1 MVMSWKKFLE
11 DRKNIA
17 KAKRQETLPWASD
30 IEETT
35 TPDTNPIQEPD
46 ETRQKKVWNTIN
58 TIWWKIINSKIW
70 QSMLNFANKIPDS
83 QLGQLVEK
91 ASSTPSAEEI
101 KTETQEAIEWIKTT
115 EEERDILVW
124 EDAELKKKYRFL
136 RWAATIAKETP
147 IIKRLWISK
156 DFVQKW
162 EDFEKSTYLSNG
174 AIVIKEPTLE
184 QINNLDNTKS
194 MAASVVYAY
203 TTKWKIVDAQTV
215 REKFEWFEDVT
226 DDELNR
232 FISWVLYSYI
242 HRQDIDRDYVAEKYW
257 NIVKS
262 DDYLSKKQATIN
274 FFLNDNTWIYGMDET
289 MDKII
294 EEDPE
299 LKKAIDAYRYIWV
312 YAERLEEN
320 WYNML
325 GSTARWLAQS
335 YKDEWLEIEWGMS
348 LKDAYET
355 AAKYDSNKI
364 QNLINQL
371 SYNLQ
376 KTEKYS
382 TRKYESVEEYPG
394 RRNAKKLI
402 QDLWNWVTAML
413 SDFSE
418 YNVEW
423 WSESWIAK
431 YSPLWLADLW
441 ISGNTFTDEW
451 WNIRNRSWEMIYERH
466 DDWTY
471 TNKKW
476 ENVTNMLREH
486 KWLLKNMGNHF
497 KGITEWIWK
506 TMEWAAMAETT
517 SQKEWTRAW
526 VEYELEVAAWLLN
539 TAFNTTLLANPRF
552 LMIESTPVLWKWV
565 ELSFWALAELWASI
579 TLWALQIAN
588 LENNMD
594 PENVEAAKELW
605 WTLTTIMGMNKF
617 KAATDPYRKAFL
629 EAKEKVFKA
638 YKDRMVN
645 IMGRDEMNNKI
656 KKEALPDK
664 TKEETIIDWEK
675 TVWEIE
681 IEKKTEK
688 AVETKQEVV
697 KQTPSEKIEVKEPM
711 QKEVIDI
718 TPTKDKLW
726 YVFQVNKAVI
736 SDMIKDFRTEYSK
749 ALDKYLPKYSSAR
762 ALFSIW
768 EQSTTM
774 KEQAQRMMGDLKL
787 TFSDMVKNASN
798 WIKELRRRVTTRTIR
813 KRQEDAYDKMKF
825 STDEKETMRNNS
837 KRGKLG
843 QILQNLISSKRGK
856 IVKDKNVTW
865 SQVAKMVKDSVAKD
879 RVKEQLQRWRDRL
892 QEWKKIIQKDFYQKL
907 SSIKDI
913 NFWRFFTG
921 ENWIKKALKELFR
934 WDTDAETYVRFREV
948 DWKIIMEYKKWYS
961 VYFDEYVAP
970 ELKKLV
976 KEYNDMVENGK
987 VSEQNI
993 SKINDS
999 IKVLRKKWE
1008 GMIKSQDPLT
1018 RDQGKAILNAANNL
1032 NRALK
1037 EFLTEENVANKL
1049 LVWER
1054 ASEAIHDMEEMFK
1067 NITKDWKIDENKARS
1082 FLENLS
1088 EEDIQTLESL
1098 WIETREYIDL
1108 IKNGSTALEKIF
1120 NFELSLKE
1128 YKSKVGDLLWRRWRL
1143 KSTARWKAGT
1153 LTAVVLGWAAA
1164 KILGA
1169 LWLFAI
1175 FTSPIDKA
1183 LWKLADKNYQR
1194 NLKKSLEK
1202 ALRNP
1207 QNKKQLENILEWL
1220 NDTIEEIDAKINK
1233 VIEQRTKESTEQES
1247 PKTEKTETETEEGP
1261 NRKEYDTSHPNREEY
1276 DPNNP
1281 IFRNGEDKQQPAE
1294 QRDND
1299 MVVSDQESLPW
1310 ADKKELPDNRQYLGL
1325 VENPE
1330 QELDRAMN
1338 DLETQVKDA
1347 LKQLTEMINDRNDDV
1362 PPTGPTGPDDTTPTT
1377 GPTGP
1382 DKGGNWGGED
1392 PISEFIK
1399 IIEWD
1404 APEQWEGRPDF
1415 KNRSNESLKKLVDK
1429 DWNFK
1434 EWVPEEFH
1442 QEILDELSRR
1452 EIKKQIDDSEVRT
1465 QNNIIRAILKQL
1477 DQIAEWKAEDNIRE
1491 KYNEQVMQAWNVDTN
1506 RADIII
1512 WDIVNWVITES
1523 DVYQDKTTYEDN
1535 QEASSRIEKRT
1546 GKKTKATKSASKT
1559 SSLEVWDTK
1568 PDSQGKLNALK
1579 SQLEQKKK
1587 ALPKVKSAKTL
1598 QKKQEEIDKLEK
1610 EITRIEEKLWAKP
1623 LDNFDV
1629 ADKEAVDNMIAEEE
1643 KPQVQPSGEKISEP
1657 QEEQSSTMDDLMTFK
1672 AKDKSPEEIKN
1683 VQAELTKRKNE
1694 NNLEWYSVEDV
1705 DKQIRTLNKARIGK
1719 QNEKSK
1725 KEDVQEVEDA
1735 IMEDIK
1741 QLSSMEFT
1749 STYQWGKANYEE
1761 VNLEHVWEW
1770 EGVAAHWYWIY
1781 VAADP
1786 ATTTRYTFGK
1796 RRYRWKKMSSEAQN
1810 ILDRVLLRMENDRL
1824 TFKEAIEEEKKLAVE
1839 WGWISDSD
1847 PIKEVENISP
1857 NDIYPEWTP
1866 NWKYKWM
1873 DIYEMD
1879 SVEWDVVQRVFE
1891 VASEKAGEMDYILTR
1906 EDIQEALDKFI
1917 ENEYWEYSKQE
1928 INMAKKIDVNDF
1940 EMTTPTIYEILI
1952 PKQQKANTPTW
1963 ELYLD
1968 EQTILT
1974 KGQLAKFDEELK
1986 KQWYNWTLLSADK
1999 RKIDWKLLYEI
2010 ISTSAKSDKKASEI
2024 LHRMW
2029 YAWIQYIGNQDWLC
2043 WVVFSPKA
2051 TQMINK
2057 MNKESWIN
2065 FKIK

>member
-46 ETRQKKVWNTIN
+46 ETRQKKVWNAIN

-70 QSMLNFANKIPDS
+70 QGILNFADKVPES
-83 QLGQLVEK
+83 QFGQLVKE

-101 KTETQEAIEWIKTT
+101 KTETQETIEWIKTT
-115 EEERDILVW
+115 EEERNILVW
-124 EDAELKKKYRFL
+124 EDVELKKKYRFL
-136 RWAATIAKETP
+136 RWAATIAEKTP

-156 DFVQKW
+156 DFVQSW

-174 AIVIKEPTLE
+174 EIIIKEPTLE
-184 QINNLDNTKS
+184 QINNLDNTKN

-215 REKFEWFEDVT
+215 RENFEGFDDVT

-232 FISWVLYSYI
+232 FISWILYSYI
-242 HRQDIDRDYVAEKYW
+242 HKQDIDRDYVAEKYW

-262 DDYLSKKQATIN
+262 DDYLSKKQATID
-274 FFLNDNTWIYGMDET
+274 FFLNDNTWIYGIDET
-289 MDKII
+289 MDKVI

-312 YAERLEEN
+312 YSERLEEN
-320 WYNML
+320 WYNKL

-348 LKDAYET
+348 LKEAYET

-376 KTEKYS
+376 QTEKYS

-394 RRNAKKLI
+394 RWNAKKLI
-402 QDLWNWVTAML
+402 QDIWNWVTAIL

-423 WSESWIAK
+423 WSESWILK

-441 ISGNTFTDEW
+441 VSGNTFTDEW
-451 WNIRNRSWEMIYERH
+451 WNIRNRNWEIIYERH

-471 TNKKW
+471 TNNKG

-486 KWLLKNMGNHF
+486 KWLLKNIGNHF
-497 KGITEWIWK
+497 QGITEWIWK
-506 TMEWAAMAETT
+506 TMEWAAMAEATA
-517 SQKEWTRAW
+517 QKEGTRAW
-526 VEYELEVAAWLLN
+526 LEYELEVTAWLLN
-539 TAFNTTLLANPRF
+539 TAFNTVLLANPGF
-552 LMIESTPVLWKWV
+552 LAIESTPVLWKWV

-605 WTLTTIMGMNKF
+605 WTLTTIMGMNTF
-617 KAATDPYRKAFL
+617 KVATDPYKKAFL
-629 EAKEKVFKA
+629 EAKEKVFKT

-675 TVWEIE
+675 TVWEIG
-681 IEKKTEK
+681 IERKAEN

-697 KQTPSEKIEVKEPM
+697 KQTPSEKVEVKEPT
-711 QKEVIDI
+711 QREVVDI

-736 SDMIKDFRTEYSK
+736 SDMIKDFKTEYSK
-749 ALDKYLPKYSSAR
+749 ALDKYLSKDSSAR

-774 KEQAQRMMGDLKL
+774 KEQAQRMMGDMKL

-798 WIKELRRRVTTRTIR
+798 WIKELRRRSTTRKTK

-825 STDEKETMRNNS
+825 STEEKETMRNNS

-843 QILQNLISSKRGK
+843 QILQNLISTKKGK

-879 RVKEQLQRWRDRL
+879 RVKEQLQKWRDRL

-913 NFWRFFTG
+913 NFWKFFTG

-948 DWKIIMEYKKWYS
+948 DWKIIMEYRKWYS

-999 IKVLRKKWE
+999 IKALRKKWE
-1008 GMIKSQDPLT
+1008 GMIKSQEPLT

-1049 LVWER
+1049 LVWEK
-1054 ASEAIHDMEEMFK
+1054 ASEAIHDMEEMFN
-1067 NITKDWKIDENKARS
+1067 NITKDWKIDENKARN

-1088 EEDIQTLESL
+1088 EKDIQTLESL

-1128 YKSKVGDLLWRRWRL
+1128 YKSKVGDILWKIWKT

-1183 LWKLADKNYQR
+1183 LWKLADKNYQK

-1202 ALRNP
+1202 ALKNP

-1220 NDTIEEIDAKINK
+1220 NDTIEEIDTKINK
-1233 VIEQRTKESTEQES
+1233 VIKQRTKESTEQEA
-1247 PKTEKTETETEEGP
+1247 PKTEKIETETEEGP
-1261 NRKEYDTSHPNREEY
+1261 NRTEYDTSHPNREEY

-1281 IFRNGEDKQQPAE
+1281 IFRNGENKQQPAE
-1294 QRDND
+1294 QRDSD
-1299 MVVSDQESLPW
+1299 MVVSDQENLPG
-1310 ADKKELPDNRQYLGL
+1310 ADKKELPDNRQYLEL
-1325 VENPE
+1325 VEDPE

-1347 LKQLTEMINDRNDDV
+1347 LRQLTEMINDSEDNV
-1362 PPTGPTGPDDTTPTT
+1362 PPTGPDDTTPPE
-1377 GPTGP
+1377 GP
-1382 DKGGNWGGED
+1382 KNEGND
-1392 PISEFIK
+1392 TSIDDFIK
-1399 IIEWD
+1399 IIEWNT
-1404 APEQWEGRPDF
+1404 PEQAT
-1415 KNRSNESLKKLVDK
+1415 K
-1429 DWNFK
+1429 DT
-1434 EWVPEEFH
+1434 
-1442 QEILDELSRR
+1442 QEID
-1452 EIKKQIDDSEVRT
+1452 
-1465 QNNIIRAILKQL
+1465 
-1477 DQIAEWKAEDNIRE
+1477 
-1491 KYNEQVMQAWNVDTN
+1491 
-1506 RADIII
+1506 
-1512 WDIVNWVITES
+1512 
-1523 DVYQDKTTYEDN
+1523 
-1535 QEASSRIEKRT
+1535 
-1546 GKKTKATKSASKT
+1546 
-1559 SSLEVWDTK
+1559 
-1568 PDSQGKLNALK
+1568 
-1579 SQLEQKKK
+1579 
-1587 ALPKVKSAKTL
+1587 
-1598 QKKQEEIDKLEK
+1598 
-1610 EITRIEEKLWAKP
+1610 
-1623 LDNFDV
+1623 
-1629 ADKEAVDNMIAEEE
+1629 
-1643 KPQVQPSGEKISEP
+1643 
-1657 QEEQSSTMDDLMTFK
+1657 
-1672 AKDKSPEEIKN
+1672 
-1683 VQAELTKRKNE
+1683 
-1694 NNLEWYSVEDV
+1694 
-1705 DKQIRTLNKARIGK
+1705 
-1719 QNEKSK
+1719 
-1725 KEDVQEVEDA
+1725 DA
-1735 IMEDIK
+1735 IQEDIK
-1741 QLSSMEFT
+1741 ALSEMSFET
-1749 STYQWGKANYEE
+1749 VYQGGRKSYEQ
-1761 VNLEHVWEW
+1761 VNLQHVGEWEW
-1770 EGVAAHWYWIY
+1770 VAAHGFWIY
-1781 VAADP
+1781 VAKDP
-1786 ATTTRYTFGK
+1786 ETAWRYLFSN
-1796 RRYRWKKMSSEAQN
+1796 REYVWKELSPDARNM
-1810 ILDRVLLRMENDRL
+1810 LDGILLRMSDDRL
-1824 TFKEAIEEEKKLAVE
+1824 TFKEALEEEKELMNE
-1839 WGWISDSD
+1839 WWADGSEV
-1847 PIKEVENISP
+1847 IKEIEKISQKDLVP
-1857 NDIYPEWTP
+1857 VWAPDWT
-1866 NWKYKWM
+1866 YKWQNVF
-1873 DIYEMD
+1873 DMD
-1879 SVEWDVVQRVFE
+1879 SKEWDVLQ
-1891 VASEKAGEMDYILTR
+1891 
-1906 EDIQEALDKFI
+1906 DIYAQAEEYANEYDMNMTKKDLQQALDNYI
-1917 ENEYWEYSKQE
+1917 TNEYGEHSKEE
-1928 INMAKKIDVNDF
+1928 INMAKKINVDDF
-1940 EMTTPTIYEILI
+1940 WYTTPTIHEIQI
-1952 PKQQKANTPTW
+1952 PMQQKAKTPTW

-1968 EQTILT
+1968 EDAVVNKEAREQIAKELEKQQTDWIYS
-1974 KGQLAKFDEELK
+1974 KEALK
-1986 KQWYNWTLLSADK
+1986 EIRDKDLDWGDLYMQITRYLWEQEYASEFLRKQWYGWIKYTW
-1999 RKIDWKLLYEI
+1999 RKDGECYVIFGPE
-2010 ISTSAKSDKKASEI
+2010 ST
-2024 LHRMW
+2024 
-2029 YAWIQYIGNQDWLC
+2029 N
-2043 WVVFSPKA
+2043 V
-2051 TQMINK
+2051 INK
-2057 MNKESWIN
+2057 FNKDNRNN
-2065 FKIK
+2065 FSS